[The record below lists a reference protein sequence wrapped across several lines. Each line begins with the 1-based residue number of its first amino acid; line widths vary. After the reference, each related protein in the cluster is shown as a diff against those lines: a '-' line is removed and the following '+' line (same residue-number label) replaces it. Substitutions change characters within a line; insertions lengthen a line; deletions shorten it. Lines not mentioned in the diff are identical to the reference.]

1 MEHTAPTLGE
11 NMTIE
16 LSVYIQG
23 NDTQFLIEWEP
34 DTGIDGVMVS
44 SSSLFAPAPFD
55 TTGLFVAS
63 GIFPDTKTVP
73 LIEELTRLG
82 EIAFA
87 ENREEYIEMKR
98 EEALEHRMEGME

>member
-1 MEHTAPTLGE
+1 
-11 NMTIE
+11 MTIE
-16 LSVYIQG
+16 LSVYIPG
-23 NDTQFLIEWEP
+23 NDTQFLIDWEP

-55 TTGLFVAS
+55 AEGLLVRV
-63 GIFPDTKTVP
+63 GDFPNVKLVS
-73 LIEELTRLG
+73 LMEELTRLG

-87 ENREEYIEMKR
+87 ENREEWNEMKI